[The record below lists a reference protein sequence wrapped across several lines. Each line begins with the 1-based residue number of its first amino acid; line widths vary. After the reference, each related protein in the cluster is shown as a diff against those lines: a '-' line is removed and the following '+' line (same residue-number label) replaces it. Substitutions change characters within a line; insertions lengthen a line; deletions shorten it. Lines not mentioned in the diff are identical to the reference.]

1 MLTVGQR
8 TRRSAV
14 ADRGAIYLAGY
25 SLLHPAFASL
35 SVFPSFGSAKV
46 RFLFR
51 LSSTR
56 GKIFLFILPAA

>member
-25 SLLHPAFASL
+25 SLLHAVFASL

-51 LSSTR
+51 LSSKWL
-56 GKIFLFILPAA
+56 KIFLFILPAT